1 VTPREIARVEDIA
14 ATRRFYRSTS
24 QRPRVLQLLGWGALI
39 MLVVISGELLGVW
52 WVLGKIAR

>member
-1 VTPREIARVEDIA
+1 VTPREIARAEDIA

-39 MLVVISGELLGVW
+39 MLVIIGGELLVVW
-52 WVLGKIAR
+52 WALGEIAR